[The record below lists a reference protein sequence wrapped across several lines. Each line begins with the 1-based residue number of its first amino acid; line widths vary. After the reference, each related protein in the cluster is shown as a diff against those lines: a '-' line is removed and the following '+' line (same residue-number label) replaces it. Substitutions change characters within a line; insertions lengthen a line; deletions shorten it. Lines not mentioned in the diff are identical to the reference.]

1 MGKPKLTP
9 ELHAKV
15 RETLRDN
22 GIMATA
28 RIHNL
33 SPDTVSRIK
42 RGGRTFLGYRR
53 ALNADHGGL
62 PLNRFNDSEE
72 PKYLEEPIIKRPG
85 FVKRLLRLG

>member
-1 MGKPKLTP
+1 MGKPKVTL
-9 ELHAKV
+9 EVHAQV

-42 RGGRTFLGYRR
+42 RGGRSLTGYKR

-62 PLNRFNDSEE
+62 PLERFKSKDEL
-72 PKYLEEPIIKRPG
+72 PLLEEPSPKRG
-85 FVKRLLRLG
+85 LFGRFRRQRV